1 MRQDARSSQ
10 ARLRAAARA
19 LFAQRGYEATS
30 ISDIIRAAGTSHSQF
45 LKYYSGKEELRLEII
60 DEQWAELTKAIIL
73 AMTSLP
79 SPSDKLR
86 LALSMMMNFLAKDP
100 EFRAILLLEQ
110 TAVHDNGKLLVS
122 SQFREFVAVL
132 DEIIGEMKSVGELK
146 NNIDPQ
152 ALRSA
157 LVGAIEGLMRDQML
171 ARFDF
176 PARYSI
182 EQVRAM
188 LSLMIEAACEVQRPV
203 GEGRAPA
210 VSAESA
216 PGSEDD
222 WIRYYLKLADKV
234 LVQ

>member
-10 ARLRAAARA
+10 ARLRAAART

-45 LKYYSGKEELRLEII
+45 LKYYSGKEELRREIVE
-60 DEQWAELTKAIIL
+60 EQWAELTRAVVL

-79 SPSDKLR
+79 SASGKLR
-86 LALSMMMNFLAKDP
+86 LALNMLVNFLDQDP

-110 TAVHDNGKLLVS
+110 TAVHENGKVVIS
-122 SQFREFVAVL
+122 NQFLEFIAVL
-132 DEIIGEMKSVGELK
+132 DDIIVEMKTVGEMKDGV
-146 NNIDPQ
+146 DPQ

-157 LVGAIEGLMRDQML
+157 LMGSIEGMMRDQML
-171 ARFDF
+171 AAFEF
-176 PARYSI
+176 PARYSV
-182 EQVRAM
+182 EQVRATVSF
-188 LSLMIEAACEVQRPV
+188 LIEAACDVQRPSSEALPAAL
-203 GEGRAPA
+203 GEA
-210 VSAESA
+210 A

>member
-10 ARLRAAARA
+10 ARLRAAART

-45 LKYYSGKEELRLEII
+45 LKYYSGKEDLRQEIVE
-60 DEQWAELTKAIIL
+60 EQWAELTKAVVL

-79 SPSDKLR
+79 SATGKLR
-86 LALSMMMNFLAKDP
+86 LALSMLVNFLDRDP
-100 EFRAILLLEQ
+100 QFRAIQLLEQ
-110 TAVHDNGKLLVS
+110 TAVHENGKIIIS
-122 SQFREFVAVL
+122 SQLREFVAVL
-132 DEIIGEMKSVGELK
+132 DDIIGEMKSIGELK
-146 NNIDPQ
+146 PGVDPQ

-157 LVGAIEGLMRDQML
+157 LMGSIEGMMRDQML
-171 ARFDF
+171 AASEF
-176 PARYSI
+176 PARYSV
-182 EQVRAM
+182 EQVRATVSF
-188 LSLMIEAACEVQRPV
+188 LIEAACDVQRPSSEMQPAALA
-203 GEGRAPA
+203 EGP
-210 VSAESA
+210 

>member
-10 ARLRAAARA
+10 ARLRAAART

-45 LKYYSGKEELRLEII
+45 LKYYSGKEELRREIVE
-60 DEQWAELTKAIIL
+60 EQWAELTKAVVL

-79 SPSDKLR
+79 SATGKLR
-86 LALSMMMNFLAKDP
+86 LALNMLVNFLDRDLQ
-100 EFRAILLLEQ
+100 FRAIQLLEQ
-110 TAVHDNGKLLVS
+110 TAVHENGKIIIS
-122 SQFREFVAVL
+122 SQLREFVAVL
-132 DEIIGEMKSVGELK
+132 DDIIGEMKSVGELK
-146 NNIDPQ
+146 GGVDPQ

-157 LVGAIEGLMRDQML
+157 LMGSIEGMMRDQML
-171 ARFDF
+171 AASEF
-176 PARYSI
+176 PARYSV
-182 EQVRAM
+182 EQVRATVSF
-188 LSLMIEAACEVQRPV
+188 LIEAACDVQRPSS
-203 GEGRAPA
+203 EIRPAAPA
-210 VSAESA
+210 EAA

>member
-10 ARLRAAARA
+10 ARLRAAARR

-45 LKYYSGKEELRLEII
+45 LKYYSGKEELRREIVE
-60 DEQWAELTKAIIL
+60 EQWAELTRAVVL

-79 SPSDKLR
+79 SASGKLR
-86 LALSMMMNFLAKDP
+86 LALNMLVNFLDQDP

-110 TAVHDNGKLLVS
+110 TAVHENGKVVIS
-122 SQFREFVAVL
+122 NQFLEFIAVL
-132 DEIIGEMKSVGELK
+132 DVIIVEMKTVGEMKDGV
-146 NNIDPQ
+146 DPQ

-157 LVGAIEGLMRDQML
+157 LMGSIEGMMRDQML
-171 ARFDF
+171 AAFEF
-176 PARYSI
+176 PARYSV
-182 EQVRAM
+182 EQVRATVSF
-188 LSLMIEAACEVQRPV
+188 LIEAACDVQRPSSEALPAAL
-203 GEGRAPA
+203 GEA
-210 VSAESA
+210 A

>member
-10 ARLRAAARA
+10 ARLRAAART

-45 LKYYSGKEELRLEII
+45 LKYYSGKEELRREIVE
-60 DEQWAELTKAIIL
+60 EQWAELTRAVVL

-79 SPSDKLR
+79 SASGKLR
-86 LALSMMMNFLAKDP
+86 LALNMLVNFLDQDP

-110 TAVHDNGKLLVS
+110 TAVHENGKVVIS
-122 SQFREFVAVL
+122 NQFLEFIAVL
-132 DEIIGEMKSVGELK
+132 DDIIVEMKTVGEMKDGV
-146 NNIDPQ
+146 DPQ

-157 LVGAIEGLMRDQML
+157 LMGSIEGMMRDQML
-171 ARFDF
+171 AAFEF
-176 PARYSI
+176 PARYSV
-182 EQVRAM
+182 EQVRATVSF
-188 LSLMIEAACEVQRPV
+188 LIEAACDVQRPSSEALPAAL
-203 GEGRAPA
+203 GEA
-210 VSAESA
+210 A
-216 PGSEDD
+216 PGSDDD

>member
-10 ARLRAAARA
+10 ARLRASART

-30 ISDIIRAAGTSHSQF
+30 ISDILRAAGTSHSQF
-45 LKYYSGKEELRLEII
+45 LKYYSGKEELRREIVE
-60 DEQWAELTKAIIL
+60 EQWVELTKAVVL

-79 SPSDKLR
+79 SPSGKLR
-86 LALSMMMNFLAKDP
+86 LTLNMLVNFLDKDR

-110 TAVHDNGKLLVS
+110 TAIHENGKVVIS
-122 SQFREFVAVL
+122 HQFREFVAVL
-132 DEIIGEMKSVGELK
+132 DDIIGEMKSVGELK
-146 NNIDPQ
+146 DGVDPH

-157 LVGAIEGLMRDQML
+157 MMGSIEGMMRDQML
-171 ARFDF
+171 AASEF
-176 PARYSI
+176 PARYSV
-182 EQVRAM
+182 EQVRATV
-188 LSLMIEAACEVQRPV
+188 SLLIEAACDVQRPMSQM
-203 GEGRAPA
+203 RPA
-210 VSAESA
+210 ASEEAA

>member
-1 MRQDARSSQ
+1 MRQDARSSR
-10 ARLRAAARA
+10 ARLSAAART

-45 LKYYSGKEELRLEII
+45 LKYYSGKEELRQRII
-60 DEQWAELTKAIIL
+60 EEQWAELTKAVVL

-79 SPSDKLR
+79 SAAGKLR
-86 LALSMMMNFLAKDP
+86 LALIMLVNFLDRDP

-110 TAVHDNGKLLVS
+110 TATHDNGGIVIS
-122 SQFREFVAVL
+122 SQFQEFVAVL
-132 DEIIGEMKSVGELK
+132 DDIIAEMKTIGELK
-146 NNIDPQ
+146 GDVDPQ

-157 LVGAIEGLMRDQML
+157 LMGSIEGMMRDQML
-171 ARFDF
+171 AASEF
-176 PARYSI
+176 PARYSL
-182 EQVRAM
+182 EQVRATVSF
-188 LSLMIEAACEVQRPV
+188 LIEAACDVQRPSS
-203 GEGRAPA
+203 EMRSDA
-210 VSAESA
+210 SAEAA

>member
-10 ARLRAAARA
+10 ARLRAAART

-45 LKYYSGKEELRLEII
+45 LKYYSGKEELRREII
-60 DEQWAELTKAIIL
+60 EEQWTELTKAVVL

-79 SPSDKLR
+79 SLSGKLR
-86 LALSMMMNFLAKDP
+86 LALSMLVNFLDKDP

-110 TAVHDNGKLLVS
+110 TAVHANGKVAIS
-122 SQFREFVAVL
+122 NQFREFIAVL
-132 DEIIGEMKSVGELK
+132 DDIIDEMKTVGDLK
-146 NNIDPQ
+146 DGVDPQ

-157 LVGAIEGLMRDQML
+157 LMGSIEGMMRDQML
-171 ARFDF
+171 AASEF
-176 PARYSI
+176 PARYSV
-182 EQVRAM
+182 EQVRATVSF
-188 LSLMIEAACEVQRPV
+188 LIEAARDVQRPTSDV
-203 GEGRAPA
+203 RTAAPSEA
-210 VSAESA
+210 A

>member
-10 ARLRAAARA
+10 ARLRAAARR

-45 LKYYSGKEELRLEII
+45 LKYYSGKEELRREIVE
-60 DEQWAELTKAIIL
+60 EQWAELTRAVVL

-79 SPSDKLR
+79 SASGKLR
-86 LALSMMMNFLAKDP
+86 LALNMLVNFLDQDP

-110 TAVHDNGKLLVS
+110 TAVHENGKVVIS
-122 SQFREFVAVL
+122 NQFLEFIAVL
-132 DEIIGEMKSVGELK
+132 DDIIVEMKTVGEMKDGV
-146 NNIDPQ
+146 DPQ

-157 LVGAIEGLMRDQML
+157 LMGSIEGMMRDQML
-171 ARFDF
+171 AAFEF
-176 PARYSI
+176 PARYSV
-182 EQVRAM
+182 EQVRATVSF
-188 LSLMIEAACEVQRPV
+188 LIEAACDVQRPSSEALPAAL
-203 GEGRAPA
+203 GEA
-210 VSAESA
+210 A

>member
-10 ARLRAAARA
+10 ARVRAAART

-45 LKYYSGKEELRLEII
+45 LKYYSGKEELRREIVE
-60 DEQWAELTKAIIL
+60 EQWAELTKAVVL

-79 SPSDKLR
+79 SATGKLR
-86 LALSMMMNFLAKDP
+86 LALSMLVNFLDRDP
-100 EFRAILLLEQ
+100 QFRAILLFEQ
-110 TAVHDNGKLLVS
+110 TAVRENGKIIISRQLG
-122 SQFREFVAVL
+122 EFVAVL
-132 DEIIGEMKSVGELK
+132 DDIIGEMKSIGELK
-146 NNIDPQ
+146 HDVDPQ

-157 LVGAIEGLMRDQML
+157 LMGSIEGMMRDQML
-171 ARFDF
+171 AASEF
-176 PARYSI
+176 PARYSV
-182 EQVRAM
+182 EQVHAT
-188 LSLMIEAACEVQRPV
+188 LSFLIEAACDVQRPSS
-203 GEGRAPA
+203 EMPPA
-210 VSAESA
+210 LAEAA

>member
-10 ARLRAAARA
+10 ARLRAAARR

-45 LKYYSGKEELRLEII
+45 LKYYSGKEELRREIVE
-60 DEQWAELTKAIIL
+60 EQWAELTRAVVL

-79 SPSDKLR
+79 SASGKLR
-86 LALSMMMNFLAKDP
+86 LALNMLVNFLDQDP

-110 TAVHDNGKLLVS
+110 TAVHENGKVVIS
-122 SQFREFVAVL
+122 NQFLEFIAVL
-132 DEIIGEMKSVGELK
+132 DVIIVEMKTVGEMKDGV
-146 NNIDPQ
+146 DPQ

-157 LVGAIEGLMRDQML
+157 LMGSIEGMMRDQML
-171 ARFDF
+171 AAFEF
-176 PARYSI
+176 PARYSV
-182 EQVRAM
+182 EQVRATVSF
-188 LSLMIEAACEVQRPV
+188 LIEAACDVQRPSSEALPAAL
-203 GEGRAPA
+203 GEA
-210 VSAESA
+210 A
-216 PGSEDD
+216 PGSDDD

>member
-19 LFAQRGYEATS
+19 LFADRGYEATS
-30 ISDIIRAAGTSHSQF
+30 ISDITRAAGTSHSQF
-45 LKYYSGKEELRLEII
+45 LKYYSGKEDLRREII
-60 DEQWAELTKAIIL
+60 EEQWAELTKAVVL

-79 SPSDKLR
+79 SPAGKLH
-86 LALSMMMNFLAKDP
+86 LALSMLVNFLDKDP

-110 TAVHDNGKLLVS
+110 TAMHDHGRLVIS

-132 DEIIGEMKSVGELK
+132 DDIIGEMKSVGELK
-146 NNIDPQ
+146 GGIDPQ

-157 LVGAIEGLMRDQML
+157 LMGSIEGMMRDQML
-171 ARFDF
+171 AASEF
-176 PARYSI
+176 PARFSV
-182 EQVRAM
+182 EQVRAT
-188 LSLMIEAACEVQRPV
+188 LSFLIEAACDVQRPSI
-203 GEGRAPA
+203 EMPPAPA
-210 VSAESA
+210 EAA
-216 PGSEDD
+216 GSEDD

>member
-10 ARLRAAARA
+10 ARLRAAART

-30 ISDIIRAAGTSHSQF
+30 ISDITRAAGTSHSQF
-45 LKYYSGKEELRLEII
+45 LKYYSGKEELRREIVE
-60 DEQWAELTKAIIL
+60 EQWTELTKAVVL

-79 SPSDKLR
+79 SASGKLR
-86 LALSMMMNFLAKDP
+86 LALNMLVNFLDKDP

-110 TAVHDNGKLLVS
+110 TAVHEDGKVVIS
-122 SQFREFVAVL
+122 NQFREFIAVL
-132 DEIIGEMKSVGELK
+132 DDIIEEMKTVGDLK
-146 NNIDPQ
+146 DGVDPQ

-157 LVGAIEGLMRDQML
+157 LMGSIEGMMRDQML
-171 ARFDF
+171 AASEF
-176 PARYSI
+176 PARYSV
-182 EQVRAM
+182 EQVRATM
-188 LSLMIEAACEVQRPV
+188 SFLIEAACDVQRPSSEM
-203 GEGRAPA
+203 GSAAPA
-210 VSAESA
+210 EAA

>member
-10 ARLRAAARA
+10 SRLRAAART

-30 ISDIIRAAGTSHSQF
+30 ISDITRAAGTSHSQF
-45 LKYYSGKEELRLEII
+45 LKYYSGKEELRREII
-60 DEQWAELTKAIIL
+60 EEQWAELTKAVVL

-79 SPSDKLR
+79 SPSGKLR
-86 LALSMMMNFLAKDP
+86 LALNMLVNFLDKDP

-110 TAVHDNGKLLVS
+110 TAVHENGTIAIS
-122 SQFREFVAVL
+122 SHFREFVAVL
-132 DEIIGEMKSVGELK
+132 DDIVAEMKTAGELK
-146 NNIDPQ
+146 PGVDPQ

-157 LVGAIEGLMRDQML
+157 LMGSIEGMMRDQML
-171 ARFDF
+171 AGSEF
-176 PARYSI
+176 PARYSV
-182 EQVRAM
+182 EQVRATVSF
-188 LSLMIEAACEVQRPV
+188 LIEAACDVQRPSP
-203 GEGRAPA
+203 ELRATAPA
-210 VSAESA
+210 EAA

>member
-10 ARLRAAARA
+10 ARLRAAART

-45 LKYYSGKEELRLEII
+45 LKYYSGKEELRREIVE
-60 DEQWAELTKAIIL
+60 EQWAELTKAVVL

-79 SPSDKLR
+79 SVSGKLR
-86 LALSMMMNFLAKDP
+86 LALNMLVNFLDQDP

-110 TAVHDNGKLLVS
+110 TAVHDNGKVVIS
-122 SQFREFVAVL
+122 NQFREFIAVL
-132 DEIIGEMKSVGELK
+132 DDIIGEMKSIGELK
-146 NNIDPQ
+146 DGVDAH

-157 LVGAIEGLMRDQML
+157 LMGSIEGMMRDQML
-171 ARFDF
+171 AASEF
-176 PARYSI
+176 PARYSV
-182 EQVRAM
+182 EQVRSTVSF
-188 LSLMIEAACEVQRPV
+188 LIEAACDVQRPSS
-203 GEGRAPA
+203 EMRPA
-210 VSAESA
+210 ALAEA
-216 PGSEDD
+216 PGSDDD

>member
-10 ARLRAAARA
+10 ARLRAAART

-45 LKYYSGKEELRLEII
+45 LKYYSGKEELRREIVE
-60 DEQWAELTKAIIL
+60 EQWAELTRAVVL

-79 SPSDKLR
+79 SASGKLR
-86 LALSMMMNFLAKDP
+86 LALNMLVNFLDQDP

-110 TAVHDNGKLLVS
+110 TAVHENGKVVIS
-122 SQFREFVAVL
+122 NQFLEFIAVL
-132 DEIIGEMKSVGELK
+132 DVIIVEMKTVGEMKDGV
-146 NNIDPQ
+146 DPQ

-157 LVGAIEGLMRDQML
+157 LMGSIEGMMRDQML
-171 ARFDF
+171 AAFEF
-176 PARYSI
+176 PARYSV
-182 EQVRAM
+182 EQVRATVSF
-188 LSLMIEAACEVQRPV
+188 LIEAACDVQRPSSEALPAAL
-203 GEGRAPA
+203 GEA
-210 VSAESA
+210 A

>member
-10 ARLRAAARA
+10 ARLRASART

-30 ISDIIRAAGTSHSQF
+30 ISDILRAAGTSHSQF
-45 LKYYSGKEELRLEII
+45 LKYYSGKEELRREIVE
-60 DEQWAELTKAIIL
+60 EQWVELTKAVVL

-79 SPSDKLR
+79 SPSGKLR
-86 LALSMMMNFLAKDP
+86 LMLNMLVNFLDKDR

-110 TAVHDNGKLLVS
+110 TAIHENGKVVIS
-122 SQFREFVAVL
+122 HQFREFVAVL
-132 DEIIGEMKSVGELK
+132 DDIIGEMKSVGELK
-146 NNIDPQ
+146 DGVDPH

-157 LVGAIEGLMRDQML
+157 MMGSIEGMMRDQML
-171 ARFDF
+171 AASEF
-176 PARYSI
+176 PARYSV
-182 EQVRAM
+182 EQVRATV
-188 LSLMIEAACEVQRPV
+188 SLLIEAACDVQRPMSQM
-203 GEGRAPA
+203 RPA
-210 VSAESA
+210 ASEEAS

>member
-10 ARLRAAARA
+10 ARLRAAART

-45 LKYYSGKEELRLEII
+45 LKYYSGKEELRREIVE
-60 DEQWAELTKAIIL
+60 EQWAELTRAVVL

-79 SPSDKLR
+79 SASGKLR
-86 LALSMMMNFLAKDP
+86 LALNMLVNFLDQDP

-110 TAVHDNGKLLVS
+110 TAVHENGKVVIS
-122 SQFREFVAVL
+122 NQFLEFIAVL
-132 DEIIGEMKSVGELK
+132 DVIIVEMKTVGEMKDGV
-146 NNIDPQ
+146 DPQ

-157 LVGAIEGLMRDQML
+157 LMGSIEGMMRDQML
-171 ARFDF
+171 AAFEF
-176 PARYSI
+176 PARYSV
-182 EQVRAM
+182 EQVRATVSF
-188 LSLMIEAACEVQRPV
+188 LIEAACDVQRPSSEALPAAL
-203 GEGRAPA
+203 GEA
-210 VSAESA
+210 A
-216 PGSEDD
+216 PGSDDD

>member
-10 ARLRAAARA
+10 ARLRAAART

-45 LKYYSGKEELRLEII
+45 LKYYSGKEELRREIVE
-60 DEQWAELTKAIIL
+60 EQWAELTRAVVL

-79 SPSDKLR
+79 SASGKLR
-86 LALSMMMNFLAKDP
+86 LALNMLVNFLDQDP
-100 EFRAILLLEQ
+100 EFRAIVLLEQ
-110 TAVHDNGKLLVS
+110 TAVHENGKVVIS
-122 SQFREFVAVL
+122 NQFREFIAVL
-132 DEIIGEMKSVGELK
+132 DDIIVEMKTVGELK
-146 NNIDPQ
+146 DGVDPH

-157 LVGAIEGLMRDQML
+157 LMGSIEGMMRDQML
-171 ARFDF
+171 AASEF
-176 PARYSI
+176 PARYSV
-182 EQVRAM
+182 EQVRATVSF
-188 LSLMIEAACEVQRPV
+188 LIQAACDVQRPSS
-203 GEGRAPA
+203 ELRPTAPA
-210 VSAESA
+210 EAA

>member
-10 ARLRAAARA
+10 ARLRAAART

-45 LKYYSGKEELRLEII
+45 LKYYSGKEELRREFVE
-60 DEQWAELTKAIIL
+60 EQWTELTKAVVL
-73 AMTSLP
+73 AMSSLP
-79 SPSDKLR
+79 SGTGRLR
-86 LALSMMMNFLAKDP
+86 LALSMLVNFLDKNP

-110 TAVHDNGKLLVS
+110 TAVHEDGKVVVS
-122 SQFREFVAVL
+122 NQFREFIAVL
-132 DEIIGEMKSVGELK
+132 DDIIGEMMTVGEL
-146 NNIDPQ
+146 IDGVDAH

-157 LVGAIEGLMRDQML
+157 LLGSIEGMMRDQMF
-171 ARFDF
+171 AASEF
-176 PARYSI
+176 PARYSV
-182 EQVRAM
+182 EQIRATVSF
-188 LSLMIEAACEVQRPV
+188 LIEAACDVQRPSS
-203 GEGRAPA
+203 EMRA
-210 VSAESA
+210 SASTDAA